1 MNASRT
7 STRRVARQTSLETDH
22 FYSVIRLVPNVRRG
36 EFLNIGIVVYKP
48 DQLDIRLL
56 SETEWVKV
64 HAVAPRVDRSLVDNL
79 QADWDHTCLHI
90 QAPQERQMALEV
102 SPDVYASKMDK
113 FAATASSYEHD
124 LDALFRELV
133 AP

>member
-7 STRRVARQTSLETDH
+7 NNKRAARQTSLETDH

-36 EFLNIGIVVYKP
+36 EVVNIGIVVYKP

-56 SETEWVKV
+56 SEREWVKV
-64 HAVAPRVDRSLVDNL
+64 HAVAPLLDRSLVDNL
-79 QADWDHTCLHI
+79 QAVWDHTCFHI

-102 SPDVYASKMDK
+102 SPDVYASKMYT
-113 FAATASSYEHD
+113 FVATELSYEHD